1 MENIEQLEGK
11 LPPHCA
17 PGLCYQ
23 GSSQV
28 DECKEVLEEQC
39 EEKEEEKCK
48 LVAEEQCMTVNDEAR
63 RKCIFSTISCVLSGV

>member
-1 MENIEQLEGK
+1 MHLVNHSGFS
-11 LPPHCA
+11 
-17 PGLCYQ
+17 YQ

-39 EEKEEEKCK
+39 EEKEEEKCE

>member
-1 MENIEQLEGK
+1 MENIEQLERK
-11 LPPHCA
+11 LHPHST
-17 PGLCYQ
+17 PGLSYQ

-63 RKCIFSTISCVLSGV
+63 QKCTFSTISCVLSGV

>member
-1 MENIEQLEGK
+1 M
-11 LPPHCA
+11 
-17 PGLCYQ
+17 
-23 GSSQV
+23 